1 MKRRRFLRGLGLGA
15 VVGGALPAAVAKA
28 QATQFRWRMVTS
40 WPPGFPILQEGA
52 ERFAKRVDE
61 VSQGRLKIEV
71 FAGGVLVPALGG
83 FDAIRG
89 GTVEAGSSA
98 SYYWAGQVPAA
109 QFFTAVPYGLTVE
122 DMQAWLYGAG
132 GLELWNEVYAKI
144 GLYAIP
150 MLNTGVQMG
159 GWFKREIKTVDDLKG
174 LKMRIPGL
182 GGKVMAKLGVAVTLL
197 PGAEIVPALERGT
210 IDAAEWV
217 GPAHDLVFGF
227 PKVAKFYY
235 YPGWHEPGAQAELM
249 LNKRA
254 WEALPKE
261 LQGIV
266 HAVASEINIWSYAQ
280 FERQNAEALAKI
292 KKDFPDVKVLQFPDA
307 LLREFRKQTGVVL
320 GEEAAA
326 DRTGDFKRVYD
337 AYLKFRS
344 DQNDWVTIAQRAYFK
359 AEELK

>member
-1 MKRRRFLRGLGLGA
+1 MKRRELLRGLGIGA
-15 VVGGALPAAVAKA
+15 LVGGVVPAAVAKG
-28 QATQFRWRMVTS
+28 QQTQFKWKMVTA

-83 FDAIRG
+83 FDAISG
-89 GTVEAGSSA
+89 GTVETGSSA
-98 SYYWAGQVPAA
+98 SYYWAGKVPAA
-109 QFFTAVPYGLTVE
+109 QFFTAVPYGLTME
-122 DMQAWLYGAG
+122 GMQAWLYGGG
-132 GLELWNEVYAKI
+132 GLDLWNEVYAKS
-144 GLYAIP
+144 GLYALP

-159 GWFKREIKTVDDLKG
+159 GWFKKEIKGVDDLKG

-197 PGAEIVPALERGT
+197 PGAEIVPALEKGT

-249 LNKRA
+249 LNKRS
-254 WEALPKE
+254 WESLPKE

-266 HAVASEINIWSYAQ
+266 HAVANEINVWSYAQ
-280 FERQNAEALAKI
+280 FENQNAAALAKI
-292 KKDFPDVKVLQFPDA
+292 KKDFPDVKVLSFPDA
-307 LLREFRKQTGVVL
+307 LLKAFKEKTKEVL
-320 GEEAAA
+320 DDEAKA
-326 DRTGDFKRVYD
+326 DTTGDFKRVYD
-337 AYLKFRS
+337 AYLKFRAS
-344 DQNDWVTIAQRAYFK
+344 QKDWDEISTRAYFK
-359 AEELK
+359 AEEK

>member
-1 MKRRRFLRGLGLGA
+1 MKRRQFLRGLGLGA

-28 QATQFRWRMVTS
+28 QPTQFRWRMVTS
-40 WPPGFPILQEGA
+40 WPPGFPVLQEGA
-52 ERFAKRVDE
+52 ERFAKRIDE

-83 FDAIRG
+83 FDAIRQ

-122 DMQAWLYGAG
+122 DMQTWLYGADA
-132 GLELWNEVYAKI
+132 LELWNEIYAKV
-144 GLYAIP
+144 GLYALP

-159 GWFKREIKTVDDLKG
+159 GWFKKELKSLDDLKG

-197 PGAEIVPALERGT
+197 PAAEIVPALERGT

-217 GPAHDLVFGF
+217 SPLHDLLLGF

-249 LNKRA
+249 INKRA
-254 WEALPKE
+254 WDALPKE
-261 LQGIV
+261 LQGMV
-266 HAVASEINIWSYAQ
+266 HAVANEINIWSYAE
-280 FERQNAEALAKI
+280 FERRNAAALARI
-292 KKDFPDVKVLQFPDA
+292 KREFPDVRILPFPDA
-307 LLREFRKQTGVVL
+307 LLREFRRQTEVVL

-326 DRTGDFKRVYD
+326 DRTGDFRRVYD

-344 DQNDWVTIAQRAYFK
+344 EQKDWVEIAQRAYFK
-359 AEELK
+359 AEELR